1 MLIYLNSGEWSIS
14 IALEICFKDHLIEH
28 PCSHY
33 PNPLLYGLRQ
43 YRSSVTDIAPI
54 AVVESAILKHK
65 SYLFTKSEF
74 LFFLI
79 SFFFFVSLNNQIV
92 SILMTKALKVTMLLD
107 GIMHWPRQWVYLFT
121 SISFHKLCLEINWA
135 VITTIF
141 IKNKKSRKDNRN
153 QRF

>member
-65 SYLFTKSEF
+65 LPFYQIRISF
-74 LFFLI
+74 LFNI
-79 SFFFFVSLNNQIV
+79 IFFFVSLNNQIV